1 MVGKLSYYIYI
12 DIYRYILSLQ
22 WPCHFWMATGKE
34 RCLLF
39 SFMSSDWQD
48 LLKPPSSCYW
58 PIYADFSN
66 LSAWIFSYIRVAI
79 FHCCTRRLE
88 ESFRVARCFTT
99 SEHCFMYRFFFSSHA
114 NLWLLH
120 HFKDLTS
127 HKNHVATFVYRHFLL
142 VTGTTWEDDSYCGW
156 LIYLNDFKLLCA
168 WVRIGIL

>member
-48 LLKPPSSCYW
+48 LVKPPSSCYW
-58 PIYADFSN
+58 PIYAGFSN

-99 SEHCFMYRFFFSSHA
+99 SEHCFMLQVFLFFSCKSLTSTSFQGLNITQVSRRHLCLSPLFIGYRH
-114 NLWLLH
+114 NLGRWFILWLI
-120 HFKDLTS
+120 
-127 HKNHVATFVYRHFLL
+127 NIP
-142 VTGTTWEDDSYCGW
+142 EW
-156 LIYLNDFKLLCA
+156 L
-168 WVRIGIL
+168 